1 MDDLPQNM
9 QAICLRRVPQGM
21 PQAEDFELCSRLLPR
36 DGEGRMLVRTR
47 WLSLDPFLRAQLGGR
62 YAEPCPLPGSIIP
75 GSGIAEVVEDRSGRH
90 PPGSLVL
97 AATGWAEYAVV
108 DASRACAVDTGP
120 EPPTAALGVLGIPG
134 LTAWAGVRRIFEP
147 RPGQTILVSSA
158 AGVVGSVAGQLC
170 KAAGCCVV
178 GISSSAHKCAIVT
191 HEYGFDTCIDHR
203 DPHFVEVLRQAC
215 PDGIDGYFDNVGGP
229 VLEAALSML
238 RRNARV
244 VLCGLI
250 DQYNRAERPP
260 GPNLGPVIASRAR
273 LEGLVVYDHLAELAR
288 CRAELGAMLAA
299 GSLHYHE
306 YRVHGLAAV
315 PAAFIDLL
323 RGEYYGKVLASL
335 GNPA

>member
-1 MDDLPQNM
+1 MSALPQTM
-9 QAICLRRVPQGM
+9 QAICLRRVPSGM
-21 PQAEDFELCSRLLPR
+21 PLADDFALREMPLPQASAD
-36 DGEGRMLVRTR
+36 RMLVRTR

-62 YAEPCPLPGSIIP
+62 YAEPCPPPGSIIP
-75 GSGIAEVVEDRSGRH
+75 GYGIAEVLGDRSGRH
-90 PPGSLVL
+90 PAGSLVL
-97 AATGWAEYAVV
+97 AATGWAEYAAV
-108 DASRACAVDTGP
+108 DATRASAVETGSA
-120 EPPTAALGVLGIPG
+120 PPTTALGVLGIPG
-134 LTAWAGVRRIFEP
+134 LTAWAGVRRILEP

-170 KAAGCCVV
+170 KAAGCRVV

-191 HEYGFDTCIDHR
+191 REYGFDACISHR
-203 DPHFVEVLRQAC
+203 DGQIADSLRAAC

-229 VLEAALSML
+229 VLEAALGML

-250 DQYNRAERPP
+250 DQYHRAERPP
-260 GPNLGPVIASRAR
+260 GPNLGPVIAARAR

-306 YRVHGLAAV
+306 HRVHGLAAV

-323 RGEYYGKVLASL
+323 RGEHHGKVLASL
-335 GNPA
+335 GDPA